1 MKKYIKIAALAL
13 LVVFASCSSDDEGI
27 DFTEVGG
34 NAVPQA
40 TISRLDRNFN
50 LPIALFTKEGV
61 TATKVEIYKN
71 IAATT
76 SDPVKLGDK
85 VADATIAGETATFN
99 TSTLGS
105 YDVFPVTNASGV
117 TTNTGKTGVFVLAI
131 ITTYSDGTTTKA
143 PYRLTVAKG
152 IVWKASNAAGNATTT
167 TTATSGKTFVLYK
180 NPAPVNIHYATVSN
194 TGTVIDK
201 VDGEWS
207 INGGAFSPIP
217 ASIFTTSTVKQTI
230 NVALPLEFYDT
241 YGIEADDVITYRFTV
256 TAGTQTDVIS
266 TNITYADQV
275 FDGSK
280 DGVISN
286 SDTTSQFSFTTGLNY
301 DGSDTAHAEITFTPT
316 APGFGF
322 KRSSNNVR
330 IEFVDSNLNYD
341 TANLFDAQAEFNSS
355 TKVTSFSD
363 LKINDVILY
372 KTTRNENLGTEDE
385 PDFQDVTYFGLIKI
399 TDKTAGQTSQK
410 LSFSYKEGVL
420 YLKDKVTPIP
430 VYTAPVVTT
439 LKK

>member
-1 MKKYIKIAALAL
+1 MKKYIKFAAIA
-13 LVVFASCSSDDEGI
+13 LVAVLASCSSDDETI
-27 DFTEVGG
+27 DFAESGG

-40 TISRLDRNFN
+40 SISRLDKNFN

-105 YDVFPVTNASGV
+105 FDVFPVTTNGV
-117 TTNTGKTGVFVLAI
+117 TTNTGTTGVFVLAI

-143 PYRLTVAKG
+143 PYRLTVSKG
-152 IVWKASNAAGNATTT
+152 IVWKADDHGTATNTTT
-167 TTATSGKTFVLYK
+167 STSGASVVLYQ
-180 NPAPVNIHYATVSN
+180 NPEPVYIHYATVSN
-194 TGTVIDK
+194 KGTVIDK
-201 VDGEWS
+201 VEGEWR
-207 INGGAFSPIP
+207 INGGAYSPIP
-217 ASIFTTSTVKQTI
+217 DEVFSTSKQTI
-230 NVALPLEFYDT
+230 NVALSLEDYVT
-241 YGIEADDVITYRFTV
+241 YGIKADDVITYRFRV

-275 FDGSK
+275 FDGAK
-280 DGVISN
+280 DGVLSN

-322 KRSSNNVR
+322 KRTSNKVR

-355 TKVTSFSD
+355 TKVTSFTD
-363 LKINDVILY
+363 LKVNDVILY
-372 KTTRNENLGTEDE
+372 KTTRNENLGSADE
-385 PDFQDVTYFGLIKI
+385 PDYQDVTYFGLIKI
-399 TDKTAGQTSQK
+399 TDKTAGQTSQQ